1 MAKITGFL
9 EFDREEMR
17 SIDVRKRTKNFNEFI
32 LPPSDKML
40 NRQAARC
47 MDCGIPYCHDSCPVH
62 NIIPEWNDLVYEN
75 DWKVALETLHATNN
89 FPEFTGRICP
99 APCEEACT
107 LNIDDNPVTIKNIE
121 KSIIDKGYK
130 EGWVLP
136 IINSKKTNKK
146 VTVIGSGPSGMACA
160 QQLARAGHKVNVY
173 EKNDRI
179 GGLLRY
185 GIPNFKMEKHYI
197 DRRIEQMEKEGV
209 TFKCNVLVGEDVKFN
224 NVVNESD
231 AVVLACGSE
240 EPRDLKIPG
249 RDLDGVHFAMD
260 FLTLQ
265 NKICE
270 GDRIKKK
277 DQITAY
283 NKNVVVIGGGDTGSD
298 CIGTSNR
305 QGARSVTQLEILEK
319 PPANEDKM
327 LTWPD
332 WPLKLRTSS
341 SHEEG
346 VNRNW
351 SVATKEFKGNDN
363 KVEQIKLKKIEWIID
378 KSGRLNMA
386 EIKGKSSEF
395 TLKADLILLAMGFL
409 HTKKNQLIED
419 SGLKLDER
427 GNVKAND
434 KDYTTNVK
442 GVFASG
448 DMRRGQSLVVWAI
461 REGRQVAHCVDKFL
475 MGSSELPF

>member
-277 DQITAY
+277 
-283 NKNVVVIGGGDTGSD
+283 GSNY
-298 CIGTSNR
+298 CI
-305 QGARSVTQLEILEK
+305 Q
-319 PPANEDKM
+319 
-327 LTWPD
+327 
-332 WPLKLRTSS
+332 
-341 SHEEG
+341 
-346 VNRNW
+346 
-351 SVATKEFKGNDN
+351 
-363 KVEQIKLKKIEWIID
+363 
-378 KSGRLNMA
+378 
-386 EIKGKSSEF
+386 
-395 TLKADLILLAMGFL
+395 
-409 HTKKNQLIED
+409 
-419 SGLKLDER
+419 
-427 GNVKAND
+427 
-434 KDYTTNVK
+434 
-442 GVFASG
+442 
-448 DMRRGQSLVVWAI
+448 
-461 REGRQVAHCVDKFL
+461 
-475 MGSSELPF
+475 

>member
-1 MAKITGFL
+1 
-9 EFDREEMR
+9 
-17 SIDVRKRTKNFNEFI
+17 
-32 LPPSDKML
+32 
-40 NRQAARC
+40 
-47 MDCGIPYCHDSCPVH
+47 
-62 NIIPEWNDLVYEN
+62 
-75 DWKVALETLHATNN
+75 
-89 FPEFTGRICP
+89 
-99 APCEEACT
+99 
-107 LNIDDNPVTIKNIE
+107 
-121 KSIIDKGYK
+121 
-130 EGWVLP
+130 
-136 IINSKKTNKK
+136 
-146 VTVIGSGPSGMACA
+146 
-160 QQLARAGHKVNVY
+160 
-173 EKNDRI
+173 
-179 GGLLRY
+179 
-185 GIPNFKMEKHYI
+185 
-197 DRRIEQMEKEGV
+197 
-209 TFKCNVLVGEDVKFN
+209 
-224 NVVNESD
+224 
-231 AVVLACGSE
+231 
-240 EPRDLKIPG
+240 
-249 RDLDGVHFAMD
+249 
-260 FLTLQ
+260 
-265 NKICE
+265 
-270 GDRIKKK
+270 
-277 DQITAY
+277 
-283 NKNVVVIGGGDTGSD
+283 VIGGGDTGSD